1 MRRLLAIIVLLG
13 CLSSDGRADFNAID
27 LSMMCS
33 TDNEVA
39 RNQCRAWVSGFQ
51 DGIWAEV
58 YAESLGKRICLPDG
72 FSGDQAVLIIEKYMN
87 DHPDALQ
94 NNAKEVAY
102 IALFTAL
109 PCPK

>member
-1 MRRLLAIIVLLG
+1 MKYLLTTLVLLG
-13 CLSSDGRADFNAID
+13 CLSADGRADFNGID
-27 LSMMCS
+27 LDMMCS
-33 TDNEVA
+33 TDNQVA

-72 FSGDQAVLIIEKYMN
+72 FSGDQAVPIIQQYMN
-87 DHPDALQ
+87 EHPEELQ

-102 IALFTAL
+102 IALFKAF
-109 PCPK
+109 PCSK